1 MEANH
6 RIKSFDQAMA
16 ELESI
21 VSQQKAAASSG
32 NVPCNGC
39 TLCCIGD
46 AIRLLPQDDPAQY
59 QTVPHEHFP
68 GELMLD
74 HKENGECV
82 YLENSGCGIHG
93 SAPTMCQEMDCRNLA
108 KSIKKRDLKR
118 YNLPVRVWNRG
129 RLLACR

>member
-6 RIKSFDQAMA
+6 RIRSFEQAMK
-16 ELESI
+16 ELEDFR
-21 VSQQKAAASSG
+21 SQMAAEIQTS

-39 TLCCIGD
+39 TLCCHGD
-46 AIRLLPQDDPAQY
+46 AIRLLPDDDPAQY

-74 HKENGECV
+74 HKENGECI
-82 YLENSGCGIHG
+82 YLMSGGCGIHNRK
-93 SAPTMCQEMDCRNLA
+93 PMMCLEMDCRRIA
-108 KSIKKRDLKR
+108 KTIKKRDLKR
-118 YNLPVRVWNRG
+118 YNIPMAVWNKG